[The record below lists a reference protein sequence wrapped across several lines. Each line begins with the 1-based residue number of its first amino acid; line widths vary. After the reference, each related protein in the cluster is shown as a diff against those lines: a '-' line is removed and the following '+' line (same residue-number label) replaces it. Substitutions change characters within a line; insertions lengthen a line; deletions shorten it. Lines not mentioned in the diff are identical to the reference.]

1 MLSTRRATRSI
12 LPGMP
17 GTSRTSGISRTS
29 RTSLMP
35 LAMATIFAFCGVA
48 GGQSGASKDGRA
60 APTSPSVVAAGHAGH
75 AGQAGHASRA
85 GHASHELPAWLANAT
100 FYTPPSDRNAA
111 LAYYQSF
118 TMLPRDARGKSGNV
132 DWDAVGTNVDGAKMP
147 ETFTQAARALSEDYL
162 NRVMMASRMS
172 VCRWESSF
180 EDGILML
187 LPYLGDLRATARS
200 MRVGARLAMVEGRP
214 SLAAERLVAMH
225 RMAAHGAND
234 PVLICSLVGIAISEL
249 ANEETRLLAESGQLT
264 AGSRDIIIKHIESL
278 LDEKD
283 LMNSRAAIVGERD
296 LMLGWIEATYMREG
310 GAAELA
316 ADLQP
321 GEGGAAPDLNNLT
334 IKSLSTEQLKDAIA
348 QSRRFFDQALAVWD
362 MTDAPERLTSLSELA
377 AKDEFGPLTKV
388 LLPSLARAK
397 RSSIQHRES
406 LRETLAVLRNA
417 KVRDEEK

>member
-17 GTSRTSGISRTS
+17 GTSRTS

-35 LAMATIFAFCGVA
+35 LAMATMFAFCGVA

-60 APTSPSVVAAGHAGH
+60 APTSQSVVAAGHAGH

-100 FYTPPSDRNAA
+100 FYTRPSDRNAA

-147 ETFTQAARALSEDYL
+147 ESFTQAARALSEDYL

-225 RMAAHGAND
+225 RMAAHAAND

-264 AGSRDIIIKHIESL
+264 TGARDLIIKHLENML
-278 LDEKD
+278 EQKD
-283 LMNSRAAIVGERD
+283 PMNSRVAIKGERD
-296 LMLGWIEATYMREG
+296 LMLGWIEHNFLHEG
-310 GAAELA
+310 GAAELTEL
-316 ADLQP
+316 LQP
-321 GEGGAAPDLNNLT
+321 AEGGAAPDLNILT
-334 IKSLSTEQLKDAIA
+334 LKSLSVDKLKNAISD
-348 QSRRFFDQALAVWD
+348 SRRFYDKVLAVWD
-362 MTDAPERLTSLSELA
+362 MPDAPERLTALSESVD
-377 AKDEFGPLTKV
+377 KDQFGPLARV
-388 LLPSLARAK
+388 IVPSLVNARRPSTK
-397 RSSIQHRES
+397 HRES
-406 LRETLAVLRNA
+406 LRETIDALRIA